1 MIRIV
6 NGKIYD
12 PANGKNGE
20 VGELWYNDGR
30 IVEGGGEYETLDA
43 EGCVVMAGGVDIHS
57 HLAGEPLELLRDAAN
72 PIIPTVGDIGK
83 QYAGMGYT
91 AVVNAAVPA
100 LAARRTILEEH
111 AIDGIDAFNLT
122 WIGENPAFK
131 QLIQNG
137 SDEELD
143 QYLAWLLDVSCGWG
157 LKLINPN
164 GGEEGWREMTL
175 RLMKANERMGLP
187 HPLHLHHPYLA
198 KPGAYEDIIKTM
210 DMAEGMPLHLA
221 HLQFYSYKKNQK
233 GRIVSSAQEL
243 AAAVNAHP
251 NVTADVGAVIFG
263 PAAAVSCDTAFVGSL
278 GSGKKGAGSRLWE
291 QDGGMA
297 VLPLKYSSD
306 NLMGATQF
314 MAGLELMLCVEKPEQ
329 MLLTTDHP
337 NGGPFSAY
345 PYLIAMLMDKGFRD
359 EELKKLNPKA
369 LKNSA
374 LTTIDREYTMDEIA
388 RLTRSGAAQRLGAKN
403 IGHLGIG
410 AEGGVTLYK
419 EQSDKQAMFGK
430 TYAVLRG
437 ESKVFAQAP
446 GEYDREWVKKL
457 IQPYIDV
464 DFEKAGLDASFI
476 AANRI
481 AREVR

>member
-72 PIIPTVGDIGK
+72 PIIPTVSDIGK

-100 LAARRTILEEH
+100 LAARRTILEEQ

-164 GGEEGWREMTL
+164 SGEEGWREMTL
-175 RLMKANERMGLP
+175 RLIKANQRMGLP

-221 HLQFYSYKKNQK
+221 HLQFY
-233 GRIVSSAQEL
+233 
-243 AAAVNAHP
+243 
-251 NVTADVGAVIFG
+251 
-263 PAAAVSCDTAFVGSL
+263 
-278 GSGKKGAGSRLWE
+278 
-291 QDGGMA
+291 
-297 VLPLKYSSD
+297 
-306 NLMGATQF
+306 
-314 MAGLELMLCVEKPEQ
+314 
-329 MLLTTDHP
+329 
-337 NGGPFSAY
+337 
-345 PYLIAMLMDKGFRD
+345 
-359 EELKKLNPKA
+359 
-369 LKNSA
+369 
-374 LTTIDREYTMDEIA
+374 
-388 RLTRSGAAQRLGAKN
+388 
-403 IGHLGIG
+403 
-410 AEGGVTLYK
+410 
-419 EQSDKQAMFGK
+419 
-430 TYAVLRG
+430 
-437 ESKVFAQAP
+437 
-446 GEYDREWVKKL
+446 
-457 IQPYIDV
+457 
-464 DFEKAGLDASFI
+464 
-476 AANRI
+476 
-481 AREVR
+481 